1 MNINFIFLI
10 FIILLASKFISLLF
24 QYYIQ
29 NYHNFPF
36 YYMKIDIKNDITM
49 EIIIFFIIYLNYQ
62 NIFMLVNILCLLI
75 ISITDIRYGEISDLS
90 LLIILISICLSHHIN
105 IYPAILCLLIGIFMS
120 LFKLIGFGDVKLIV
134 IYALILDYYQ
144 LLILLF
150 LSSLFAIVYHNK
162 KEQTIKFAPY
172 LSIAIYLI
180 LLNLK

>member
-36 YYMKIDIKNDITM
+36 YYMKIDIKKDITM

-90 LLIILISICLSHHIN
+90 LLIIFYIFLIYFNDNVDSVKPITGTNELNSIL
-105 IYPAILCLLIGIFMS
+105 
-120 LFKLIGFGDVKLIV
+120 
-134 IYALILDYYQ
+134 
-144 LLILLF
+144 
-150 LSSLFAIVYHNK
+150 
-162 KEQTIKFAPY
+162 E
-172 LSIAIYLI
+172 
-180 LLNLK
+180 